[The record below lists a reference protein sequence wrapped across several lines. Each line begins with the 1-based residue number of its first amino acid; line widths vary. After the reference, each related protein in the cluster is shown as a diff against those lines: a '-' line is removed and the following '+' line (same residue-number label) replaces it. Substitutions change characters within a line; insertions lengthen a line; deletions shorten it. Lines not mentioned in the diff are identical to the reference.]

1 MEHAVGPSRAG
12 LAAAGNGPG
21 RGRRD
26 DADAVCCDAVQL
38 VRMAR
43 GGPRAAQP
51 QLSPLRQVQDLV
63 RRTTRCHARLRG
75 RRPRARLRRRP
86 QRHHGLSNT
95 K

>member
-1 MEHAVGPSRAG
+1 MEHAVGPSCSR
-12 LAAAGNGPG
+12 LAAAADGPG
-21 RGRRD
+21 CGRRD

-38 VRMAR
+38 VRVAR
-43 GGPRAAQP
+43 GGPRATQP
-51 QLSPLRQVQDLV
+51 QLPPLRQVQDLV
-63 RRTTRCHARLRG
+63 RRATGCHARLRG